1 MASEKMDAQEY
12 DEAAALF
19 EACGAYLDAE
29 ECAMRAR
36 YALAAAYEAEGEY
49 EKAAR
54 AFAALGS
61 YEDAKLCVTRNED
74 AWLKDAFSS
83 ARMDM
88 ELGDYASVIETLAPY
103 WQSELPERYA
113 QIADMYQSACLQRA
127 QALIEMN
134 RPLDALPLLEQIER
148 LSKTA
153 QKRLDAYVY
162 RIIGRWKDARGVEYV
177 FRRDGT
183 CSIAGREGY
192 FGGSGY
198 EITMGSEPYPTKGAY
213 SVVNLKSNTLTLKNL
228 ETKSTV
234 RLSYV
239 GEPTE
244 AGQENE
250 NPSEEE

>member
-1 MASEKMDAQEY
+1 M
-12 DEAAALF
+12 
-19 EACGAYLDAE
+19 
-29 ECAMRAR
+29 
-36 YALAAAYEAEGEY
+36 YE
-49 EKAAR
+49 
-54 AFAALGS
+54 
-61 YEDAKLCVTRNED
+61 
-74 AWLKDAFSS
+74 
-83 ARMDM
+83 
-88 ELGDYASVIETLAPY
+88 
-103 WQSELPERYA
+103 
-113 QIADMYQSACLQRA
+113 SACLQRA

-134 RPLDALPLLEQIER
+134 RPLDALPLLEQIQD
-148 LSKTA
+148 LSKAA

-239 GEPTE
+239 GEPTQ
-244 AGQENE
+244 AGQENAGE
-250 NPSEEE
+250 NVSEEE